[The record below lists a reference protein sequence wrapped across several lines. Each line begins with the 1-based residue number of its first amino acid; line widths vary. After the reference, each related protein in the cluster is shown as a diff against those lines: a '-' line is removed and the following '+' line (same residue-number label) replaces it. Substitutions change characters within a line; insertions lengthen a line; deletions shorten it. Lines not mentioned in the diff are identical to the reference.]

1 MAEEKNENLVPATP
15 ASTPPPPTDLQAGL
29 IYRPAPYA
37 AAAGPAPDRSVWRTR
52 FELVAD
58 PARCFGLDINGE
70 VILGR
75 DTDLPDVI
83 DLNPYGAA
91 TQGVSR
97 QHVMLRPTPTNLFA
111 IDLGSTNGT
120 LRNGRSIGVN
130 TPYPLVNGDT
140 LSLGGLQLKVW
151 IVNRPSLQTDALA
164 TPPDLADAL
173 SQIAKAITSQLG
185 VEEVFNQIVETARL
199 LTAAGETAIWLVDE
213 NSGELFLEA
222 QRGIEEE
229 KIRRMRLPIRGN
241 SLAGR
246 VIKTAKPFRASRK
259 PGKDQIKVK
268 TGYFVESLVYVP
280 ITLGGVTFGVLAASH
295 REPGKEFET
304 RDERLLGAI
313 ADFAAIAIQNARL
326 YEATDKAL
334 ARRVQ
339 ELAALNEVSRAVSAS
354 LDVDQVYDVLVA
366 QVNKHWPVEAVRL
379 YLLDEERTG
388 LRPLRAARGNGA
400 VAEPID
406 QGILWRVV
414 TDSAV
419 MMSNDAANHP
429 DYVAEVDGIN
439 GRDPHSIA
447 CIPLCIQERVVGALA
462 LYNKADGAFTDED
475 VSRLEAF
482 ANPVATAIENARLFQ
497 ESERQRAAIQA
508 TAATLSQPLFILDEE
523 GNRLVSNAAASRL
536 LDRHMAQLLGGLSSG
551 VGRTSEIEL
560 GEQTYL
566 ASAQHMPEVGT
577 IVIMQD
583 ITYVKQL
590 ERDRADF
597 MHVLSHDLK
606 SPLTSIKGFAQLL
619 EKVIKMDERA
629 ERYIG
634 RIVAASDRMLEII
647 NQMLQVARA
656 DTVETVR
663 QPCDLAQVVAQ
674 ALAEVE
680 GAALHK
686 EIKIVFTQAGASYS
700 ILGDPARLYHMALNL
715 VDNAI
720 KYSPPGTQVTV
731 RLAFSPEA
739 ITFQVQDEG
748 PGIPEQE
755 LARVFDKYYRGAQAN
770 LQPGAG
776 LGLSVVWAIAQAHGG
791 RAMVRNGERGGAEFT
806 VTLPGSLRLD
816 ETDGR
821 PA

>member
-1 MAEEKNENLVPATP
+1 MAEETKEKQVAQTRLHSSTATP
-15 ASTPPPPTDLQAGL
+15 TVQTDL
-29 IYRPAPYA
+29 IYRPMPHTGT
-37 AAAGPAPDRSVWRTR
+37 AGAVPNRPVWRVR
-52 FELVAD
+52 FELAAD
-58 PARCFGLDINGE
+58 SSQCFGLDINGE

-75 DTDLPDVI
+75 DSDLPDVV

-140 LSLGGLQLKVW
+140 LSLGGLQLKVQ
-151 IVNRPSLQTDALA
+151 IVNRPSLQTTLLA
-164 TPPDLADAL
+164 APPDLADAL
-173 SQIAKAITSQLG
+173 SQIAKAITSQLD
-185 VEEVFNQIVETARL
+185 VEEVLNQIVETARL

-222 QRGIEEE
+222 QRGIEDE

-268 TGYFVESLVYVP
+268 TGYFVESIVYVP
-280 ITLGGVTFGVLAASH
+280 ITLGGITFGVLAASH
-295 REPGKEFET
+295 REPGKEFEA

-334 ARRVQ
+334 ARRVK
-339 ELAALNEVSRAVSAS
+339 ELSALNEVSRAVSAS
-354 LDVDQVYDVLVA
+354 LDLDQVYGVLVEE
-366 QVNKHWPVEAVRL
+366 VNKHWPVEAVRL
-379 YLLDEERTG
+379 YLLHDAPKG
-388 LRPLRAARGNGA
+388 LYLLRAPKGNGA
-400 VAEPID
+400 AEPIR
-406 QGILWRVV
+406 QGILWQAVV
-414 TDSAV
+414 DDKVIVTNDV
-419 MMSNDAANHP
+419 MNHP
-429 DYVAEVDGIN
+429 NYSPQADSVN
-439 GRDPHSIA
+439 GRDPQSVA
-447 CIPLCIQERVVGALA
+447 CIPLRIQERVVGVLA
-462 LYNKADGAFTDED
+462 LFNKGDGAFTDED

-482 ANPVATAIENARLFQ
+482 ANPMATAIENARLFE

-508 TAATLSQPLFILDEE
+508 TAATLSQPLFILDEQ
-523 GNRLVSNAAASRL
+523 GNRLVSNEAANQL
-536 LDRHMAQLLGGLSSG
+536 LDTHMSQLLGGLSSS
-551 VGRTSEIEL
+551 VGRTSEISV
-560 GEQTYL
+560 GDQTYL
-566 ASAQHMPEVGT
+566 ATAEHLPEVGT
-577 IVIMQD
+577 IVVMQD

-590 ERDRADF
+590 EKDRADF
-597 MHVLSHDLK
+597 MHALSHDLK

-619 EKVIKMDERA
+619 AKVIELDERA

-634 RIVAASDRMLEII
+634 RIVAASDRMLEMI

-663 QPCDLAQVVAQ
+663 QPCDLVEVVAK

-686 EIKIVFTQAGASYS
+686 EIEVRFKQSGTPYLIM
-700 ILGDPARLYHMALNL
+700 GDNARLYHMILNL

-720 KYSPPGTQVTV
+720 KYSPKGTQVNV

-739 ITFQVQDEG
+739 ITIQVQDEG
-748 PGIPEQE
+748 PGIPEHD
-755 LARVFDKYYRGAQAN
+755 LTRVFDKYYRGTQAN

-776 LGLSVVWAIAQAHGG
+776 LGLSVVWAIAQAHEG
-791 RAMVRNGERGGAEFT
+791 RAAVRNVESGGAEFT
-806 VTLPGSLRLD
+806 ITLPGSLHLA
-816 ETDGR
+816 GG
-821 PA
+821 AIS